1 MKKLFTAILAIS
13 ALVACNRDYV
23 VESLNQSV
31 ITFDDSFVEIKTRAA
46 EDPSTTTASIDAFDV
61 WGYMGSEAGV
71 VFEQERVSKT
81 DAGWTYANLKYWMPE
96 QNYYF
101 AAVSPVDDANIKINT
116 EDRSFNAPTGLGVI
130 EFTNEYGTT
139 DLLYAEKSLTTDAD
153 ATNEDKV
160 HLQFAH
166 MLSKVKFT
174 FVNALP
180 NEIQIKNIKINNAP
194 KSASIDMTADARA
207 WADHAGEVALNFG
220 DVEKGAMLA
229 ISGDKHE
236 SDYAR
241 LTLPVGGE
249 YEYNITFDVYVYHG
263 TEAGHIA
270 HSTTLTGAE
279 FMIGKAYNL
288 TAIISPENLGL
299 QPIEFT
305 VAVDEWVDGGE
316 YDIYAPE
323 GDDDEPETPVVP
335 EEPEVKETK
344 LYLQPNANWNMD
356 NARFAAYMWNNSGD
370 VWFDMT
376 LVEGETNI
384 YEFTLPE
391 GYSNI
396 IFCRMNP
403 GVAANNWNNK
413 WNQTGDLVVP
423 ADGMNLFVVPENAWD
438 GATTGWTTY
447 TPATTPEEPADVINV
462 EILNVTT
469 GYDQPGEKEL
479 QFWYSPNEAHVID
492 FKGMDS
498 CVPGEPL
505 AAGFY
510 SSDNDT
516 IDLTYSLYG
525 YGVVNESMSF
535 AECTVTDN
543 GSGSYTYDA
552 KFTYNGQEYAFVYTS
567 PVEESGNTVQLV
579 STSVGEQIGSYAYGC
594 LLSDAE
600 GNNQV
605 KIAVDEYYSWDSAL
619 DFPKANDYTTFQS
632 SPSYI
637 MNGSHFSFVNK
648 TLKVNGVTYANSE
661 VSNAKLTVVEATSIT
676 VEFTVDGEDYKFVYS
691 I

>member
-23 VESLNQSV
+23 VESVNQSV

-46 EDPSTTTASIDAFDV
+46 EDPSTTTASIDKFDV
-61 WGYMGSEAGV
+61 WGYMKSEAGV

-81 DAGWTYANLKYWMPE
+81 DAGWTYANLQYWMPE

-130 EFTNEYGTT
+130 EFTNEKGTNENGINVNGTT
-139 DLLYAEKSLTTDAD
+139 DLLYAEKSLSTDAD

-207 WADHAGEVALNFG
+207 WANYDGVVELAFG

-270 HSTTLTGAE
+270 HSTTLTDAE

-288 TAIISPENLGL
+288 TAVISPENLGL

-305 VAVDEWVDGGE
+305 VDAVDEWDNGGE

-356 NARFAAYMWNNSGD
+356 NARFAAYMWNDAGNT
-370 VWFDMT
+370 WRDMT

-391 GYSNI
+391 GYSNL

-403 GVAANNWNNK
+403 GAADNNWNNK
-413 WNQTGDLVVP
+413 WNQTADLVVP
-423 ADGMNLFVVPENAWD
+423 TDGKNLYTVAEGAWD
-438 GATTGWTTY
+438 KGAGTW
-447 TPATTPEEPADVINV
+447 
-462 EILNVTT
+462 
-469 GYDQPGEKEL
+469 
-479 QFWYSPNEAHVID
+479 
-492 FKGMDS
+492 
-498 CVPGEPL
+498 
-505 AAGFY
+505 
-510 SSDNDT
+510 
-516 IDLTYSLYG
+516 
-525 YGVVNESMSF
+525 
-535 AECTVTDN
+535 
-543 GSGSYTYDA
+543 
-552 KFTYNGQEYAFVYTS
+552 
-567 PVEESGNTVQLV
+567 
-579 STSVGEQIGSYAYGC
+579 ST
-594 LLSDAE
+594 
-600 GNNQV
+600 
-605 KIAVDEYYSWDSAL
+605 K
-619 DFPKANDYTTFQS
+619 
-632 SPSYI
+632 
-637 MNGSHFSFVNK
+637 
-648 TLKVNGVTYANSE
+648 
-661 VSNAKLTVVEATSIT
+661 
-676 VEFTVDGEDYKFVYS
+676 
-691 I
+691 